1 MTDEQPVKK
10 TVKKKVL
17 RIVFTQEEKKVARRN
32 IENFR
37 QSYIIDT
44 KEMILEY
51 DYQAESKIFTPQ
63 DFIIQQEIE
72 KKLRQAMNN
81 KKSKQVVYF
90 HYQLNSYLIKNI
102 RNFFT
107 TYSTNFEFVLFDP
120 DSSLVKIHKYF
131 DEVLP

>member
-1 MTDEQPVKK
+1 MTDEQP
-10 TVKKKVL
+10 VKKKVL

-51 DYQAESKIFTPQ
+51 DYQAESKISTPQ

-72 KKLRQAMNN
+72 KKLRQAMSN

>member
-1 MTDEQPVKK
+1 MTEESDIK
-10 TVKKKVL
+10 KKKVL
-17 RIVFTQEEKKVARRN
+17 RIVFTQEEKKTARRN

-51 DYQAESKIFTPQ
+51 DYQPESKISTPQ

-72 KKLRQAMNN
+72 KKLKQAMTN

-90 HYQLNSYLIKNI
+90 HYQLSPYLIKNI

-107 TYSTNFEFVLFDP
+107 EHGASFEFVLFDN
-120 DSSLVKIHKYF
+120 DGALTKIHKYF

>member
-1 MTDEQPVKK
+1 MTEQSDIKLP
-10 TVKKKVL
+10 KKKIL
-17 RIVFTQEEKKVARRN
+17 RIVFTQEEKKIARRN

-37 QSYIIDT
+37 QSYVIDT

-51 DYQAESKIFTPQ
+51 DYQAESKISTPQ

-72 KKLRQAMNN
+72 KKLKQAMNN

-90 HYQLNSYLIKNI
+90 HYQLNAYLIKNI

-107 TYSTNFEFVLFDP
+107 EHGAYFEFVLFDP
-120 DSSLVKIHKYF
+120 DGQLNKIHKYF
-131 DEVLP
+131 DEVLS